1 MSAPTIRP
9 YQYGQIYDTRY
20 SNRAD
25 EIRRDNDTVKIPKV
39 TLYDIDYSI
48 YYHLAF
54 NLKLKVSNNDN
65 IIDVPVKF
73 ADSEKWNQI
82 RRDGFIRDK
91 DGKINLP
98 LILIRRMDV
107 MDDERISMPPGQTFG
122 GTSTFYP
129 SSRIIPMVNTGMQ
142 FDRLAGQYL
151 TKRSRE
157 FYIVTMPSY
166 IRLTYELV
174 IMTDLQEQMNVL
186 VQGIIPLSDHV
197 WGDYWKFRT
206 NVQDITHDNVNAPGE
221 DRLVKSTI
229 TLQVDGYLRN
239 EFEYRV
245 SKIMKA
251 YSIKKVNAIEED
263 QEKIIFEQTQDLI
276 SPNLPSPPIQDINL
290 SEDGR
295 TLRKPIRNNN
305 L

>member
-174 IMTDLQEQMNVL
+174 IMTDLQEQMNN
-186 VQGIIPLSDHV
+186 IIQDIIQANQHM
-197 WGDYWKFRT
+197 WGDVYTFRVSIQSASTEST
-206 NVQDITHDNVNAPGE
+206 NTVGS
-221 DRLVKSTI
+221 DRLIKSTI
-229 TLQVDGYLRN
+229 SLQVDGYIRT
-239 EFEYRV
+239 EYNYQQNA
-245 SKIMKA
+245 ILKA
-251 YSIKKVNAIEED
+251 YSLKRVDFLNETDEELLFD
-263 QEKIIFEQTQDLI
+263 QI
-276 SPNLPSPPIQDINL
+276 
-290 SEDGR
+290 
-295 TLRKPIRNNN
+295 NN
-305 L
+305 LTIAFC

>member
-174 IMTDLQEQMNVL
+174 IMTDLQEQMNN
-186 VQGIIPLSDHV
+186 IIQDIIQANQHM
-197 WGDYWKFRT
+197 WGDVYTFRVSIQSASTEST
-206 NVQDITHDNVNAPGE
+206 NTVGS
-221 DRLVKSTI
+221 DRLIKSTI
-229 TLQVDGYLRN
+229 SLQVDGYIRT
-239 EFEYRV
+239 EYNYQQNA
-245 SKIMKA
+245 ILKA
-251 YSIKKVNAIEED
+251 YSLKRVDFLNETDEELLFD
-263 QEKIIFEQTQDLI
+263 QI
-276 SPNLPSPPIQDINL
+276 
-290 SEDGR
+290 
-295 TLRKPIRNNN
+295 NN
-305 L
+305 LTIAKNSESNPADVNYL